1 MPLPEK
7 KDAKKPKDLSG
18 LLSKLGGIK
27 GNLSQALQFENMKT
41 NVFDFELPPNPAVSD
56 FYQLVRGGA
65 SHSETQMP
73 SLEALAKNV
82 NADNVVPD
90 AEQALSF
97 VLPSNG
103 QPNINKLSDLE
114 RGNGW

>member
-1 MPLPEK
+1 M
-7 KDAKKPKDLSG
+7 
-18 LLSKLGGIK
+18 GGIK

-65 SHSETQMP
+65 TQAETQMP

-82 NADNVVPD
+82 NADQIVPD
-90 AEQALSF
+90 AEEVMSF
-97 VLPSNG
+97 VLPEKG
-103 QPNINKLSDLE
+103 QPSINKLADL
-114 RGNGW
+114 GKDAIGDIKAVSYTHLTLPTKA